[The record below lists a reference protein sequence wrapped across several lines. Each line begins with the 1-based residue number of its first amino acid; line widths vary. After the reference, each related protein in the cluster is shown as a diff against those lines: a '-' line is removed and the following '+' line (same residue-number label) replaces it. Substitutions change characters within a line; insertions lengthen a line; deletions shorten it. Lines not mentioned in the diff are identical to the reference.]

1 MLRRWTSSGSEWWR
15 RLAPNCGYSRC
26 SLAES
31 KLRRIYRRPHSVIL
45 QGARYCHT
53 ECLEQALAEILR
65 ERPVVQRSPMAHR
78 IPLGLLLL
86 SRQQLTQEQ
95 LRVALHAQREAA
107 RETGER
113 GSEGAQE
120 FENYG
125 TKKIGVWLQEL
136 GFASE
141 PQVTAALARQWS
153 CPVLQT
159 ELMPLDSVRFP
170 AIPARLLEW
179 FQMMPVEAVEATKT
193 LLMAFSERIDY
204 AVLFAIQQMLG
215 YRAEACLV
223 RPSILEEKL
232 QAFLRLHSTGNLV
245 FDRLQDT
252 REAARIIAS
261 YATNA
266 KADEVRVARCGEH
279 WWVRLERGRRAAITL
294 VLKTKSQFP
303 AVAS

>member
-15 RLAPNCGYSRC
+15 RLAPDCGYSRC

-45 QGARYCHT
+45 QGARYCHV
-53 ECLEQALAEILR
+53 ECLEQALTEILR
-65 ERPVVQRSPMAHR
+65 ARPAVQRSAMGHR
-78 IPLGLLLL
+78 VPLGLLLL

-95 LRVALHAQREAA
+95 LRIALQVQRKAAGEA
-107 RETGER
+107 GER
-113 GSEGAQE
+113 AIECAQE
-120 FENYG
+120 LEHSG

-153 CPVLQT
+153 CPVLQA
-159 ELMPLDSVRFP
+159 ELMPVDSVRFP

-179 FQMMPVEAVEATKT
+179 FRMMPVQVVEATKT
-193 LLMAFSERIDY
+193 LLMAFSGRIDY
-204 AVLFAIQQMLG
+204 TVLYAIRQMLG
-215 YRAEACLV
+215 YRAEPCLV
-223 RPSILEEKL
+223 RPSVLEEKL
-232 QAFLRLHSTGNLV
+232 QAFLRLRSTPNLV

-252 REAARIIAS
+252 GEAARIIAS

-279 WWVRLERGRRAAITL
+279 WWVRLERARRGTVTL
-294 VLKTKSQFP
+294 VLKTRSQFP